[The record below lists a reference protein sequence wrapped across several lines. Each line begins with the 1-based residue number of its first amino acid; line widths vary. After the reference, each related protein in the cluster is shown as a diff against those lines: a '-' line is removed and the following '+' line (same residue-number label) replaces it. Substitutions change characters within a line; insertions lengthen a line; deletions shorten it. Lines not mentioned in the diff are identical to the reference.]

1 MKSSQENEDEEIFVA
16 RPALKKRRA
25 WATKA
30 DSTTRAPSAGVQCQL
45 CEKWCNNNFCQFG
58 SSNRELNGTGQE
70 RTVLTCSVLFSSW
83 FWLELVSSVLSSH
96 KEAKNRTELNFGN
109 TRFGWTDSFTA
120 TTLMPCSSRAL
131 RSTIRPNDLRIIG
144 A

>member
-45 CEKWCNNNFCQFG
+45 CEKWCNNNFRQFG

-83 FWLELVSSVLSSH
+83 FWLEVVSSVLSSH

-109 TRFGWTDSFTA
+109 TTYS
-120 TTLMPCSSRAL
+120 
-131 RSTIRPNDLRIIG
+131 II
-144 A
+144 